1 MHCTLHALYFVD
13 EGKNAPL
20 EEIFVDTGY

>member
-1 MHCTLHALYFVD
+1 MPYSLYFVD